1 MGLLLFG
8 ALSTLIR
15 AFANPGVWILTR
27 DIQLRGPTL
36 LSVSSEI
43 VGFLVT
49 IGWTIAAPSAWAI
62 VGGTVA
68 ASVTYTVGSHLLRP
82 RTSFAWSRE
91 VASQIISFGGWM
103 ILSSGTY
110 FLSSR
115 GETLLLKGS
124 ISDVEF
130 GCFAFASM
138 IITTPVAAVTQLA
151 AQVMFPMLSSA
162 IREGRE
168 KAERQ
173 FARSK
178 WVFTGLALC
187 FVWGA
192 VFVAP
197 PIVALMHLKP
207 SFDGL
212 AWMVPML
219 GVRGAL
225 EIYMAPTGGV
235 LFASGASRYSAWT
248 NVIRLIV
255 LVGGLY
261 LTVGQWGLHGAM
273 WVLVG
278 APILSSLALAPGL
291 NKHLPKALGVEGA
304 AFLVF
309 AAGVAGAFALRQAL
323 S

>member
-1 MGLLLFG
+1 
-8 ALSTLIR
+8 
-15 AFANPGVWILTR
+15 
-27 DIQLRGPTL
+27 
-36 LSVSSEI
+36 
-43 VGFLVT
+43 
-49 IGWTIAAPSAWAI
+49 
-62 VGGTVA
+62 
-68 ASVTYTVGSHLLRP
+68 
-82 RTSFAWSRE
+82 
-91 VASQIISFGGWM
+91 
-103 ILSSGTY
+103 
-110 FLSSR
+110 
-115 GETLLLKGS
+115 
-124 ISDVEF
+124 
-130 GCFAFASM
+130 
-138 IITTPVAAVTQLA
+138 
-151 AQVMFPMLSSA
+151 
-162 IREGRE
+162 
-168 KAERQ
+168 
-173 FARSK
+173 
-178 WVFTGLALC
+178 
-187 FVWGA
+187 
-192 VFVAP
+192 
-197 PIVALMHLKP
+197 VALMHLKP